1 MATNSKELGKE
12 KSRSRSRPESSDS
25 GRSES
30 ADKKAARRSERPA
43 SPAGG
48 PEPAPPKSEN
58 EFKNDDEEDEPYT
71 IECSVCKG
79 TIRGGKVGMRMHI
92 QNSAKHR
99 QYLIWNRGGI
109 HWNDAGLRAKK
120 ELKKEWKEKK
130 PLAPAAPVH
139 LKEAR
144 AAPRGDRARSKGSR
158 RELKEAD
165 AALRGDRARSNAR
178 HRERSRGRRGSRE
191 RARDKRV
198 REHPDRREHEHRGQ
212 SRAAEPGPSRPRPEA
227 PEAPESA
234 GRRNDNDGKDS
245 PGSSGYSYYT
255 SDEEDKDE
263 KPQQPKVPAA
273 KPKVAAAK
281 IDPPPTA
288 QKKGLVRKFGTDV
301 HKFGRGGHKNDC
313 HGGLVPSP
321 GAFHSQH
328 DECCEGEAVMG
339 YTAAA
344 AANPRAT
351 SASHDKASQDF
362 FGASRRPALTKQ
374 LTVCQKRFELSKLVW
389 AWWMNMFQ
397 VEFQEC
403 CVAALRCTPT

>member
-48 PEPAPPKSEN
+48 PEPAPPNNEN
-58 EFKNDDEEDEPYT
+58 EFKNDEEDEPDT

-130 PLAPAAPVH
+130 PLAPAAPIH
-139 LKEAR
+139 LKEGR

-212 SRAAEPGPSRPRPEA
+212 SRAAEPGPSRPLTRPEA

-234 GRRNDNDGKDS
+234 GCGKDS

-255 SDEEDKDE
+255 SDEEDQDE

-339 YTAAA
+339 YSSCGCQSSCHISVARQSVTGFFLGVQ
-344 AANPRAT
+344 
-351 SASHDKASQDF
+351 ASSSDKAAD
-362 FGASRRPALTKQ
+362 
-374 LTVCQKRFELSKLVW
+374 
-389 AWWMNMFQ
+389 
-397 VEFQEC
+397 
-403 CVAALRCTPT
+403 CVPKKI

>member
-48 PEPAPPKSEN
+48 PEPAPPNNEN
-58 EFKNDDEEDEPYT
+58 EFKNDEEDEPDT

-130 PLAPAAPVH
+130 PLAPAAPIH
-139 LKEAR
+139 LKEGR

-263 KPQQPKVPAA
+263 NPQQPKVPAA

-339 YTAAA
+339 YSICGCQSSCHISVARQSVTGFFWGVQ
-344 AANPRAT
+344 
-351 SASHDKASQDF
+351 ASSSDKAAD
-362 FGASRRPALTKQ
+362 
-374 LTVCQKRFELSKLVW
+374 
-389 AWWMNMFQ
+389 
-397 VEFQEC
+397 
-403 CVAALRCTPT
+403 CVPKKI